1 MIIEHLVAW
10 VNGLRSGDYEQI
22 QGSLHCI
29 VNNTVA
35 HCAVGVLDK
44 VTRPDKIKLYEIDT
58 CGGTAAI
65 LRTHGIAS
73 RGDDWRMGI
82 GIGWDIVRMN
92 DHENKNFNEIADYIE
107 DNKDKFLG
115 VKHES

>member
-1 MIIEHLVAW
+1 
-10 VNGLRSGDYEQI
+10 
-22 QGSLHCI
+22 
-29 VNNTVA
+29 
-35 HCAVGVLDK
+35 
-44 VTRPDKIKLYEIDT
+44 
-58 CGGTAAI
+58 
-65 LRTHGIAS
+65 
-73 RGDDWRMGI
+73 MGI